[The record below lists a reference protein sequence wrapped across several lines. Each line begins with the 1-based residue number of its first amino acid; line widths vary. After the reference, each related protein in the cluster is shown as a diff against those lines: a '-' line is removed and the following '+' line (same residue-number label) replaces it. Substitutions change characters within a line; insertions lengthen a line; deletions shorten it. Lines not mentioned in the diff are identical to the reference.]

1 VTDEIITLWRY
12 RDLPEALFA
21 QGKLEAAGVD
31 SVLLDQN
38 LVLHYWYLSDAIGG
52 LRLQVAA
59 ADAQTAM
66 EVLSDEIPASF
77 TAEEIGEEYTQP
89 VCPECGSRDV
99 DFRTFSR
106 GWALVALYVLAL
118 PLPIPVYKWK
128 CQDCG
133 RRWRAPYD

>member
-1 VTDEIITLWRY
+1 MAGEIITLWRY
-12 RDLPEALFA
+12 RDLTEALFV
-21 QGKLEAAGVD
+21 QGKLADADLD

-38 LVLHYWYLSDAIGG
+38 IVRLNWYWSNAVGG

-59 ADAQTAM
+59 ADVQAAM

-77 TAEEIGEEYTQP
+77 TAEEVGEEYAQP
-89 VCPECGSRDV
+89 ACPECGSRDV

-106 GWALVALYVLAL
+106 GWALVALQLLAL
-118 PLPIPVYKWK
+118 PLPIPINKWK

-133 RRWRAPYD
+133 HRWRAPYD